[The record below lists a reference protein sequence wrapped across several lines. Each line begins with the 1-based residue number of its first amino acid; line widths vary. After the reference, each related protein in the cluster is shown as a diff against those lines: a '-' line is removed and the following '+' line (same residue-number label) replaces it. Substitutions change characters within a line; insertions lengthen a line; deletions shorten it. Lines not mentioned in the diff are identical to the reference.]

1 MYSNLLNYINSRLP
15 DNITKLITP
24 AKMRQNFAEVVGQLG
39 QDANFMGIVTPSDT
53 IAATE
58 VKQFYVAVPN
68 ASDRTFTNFGGT
80 ITVPAFQGCIF
91 FYASDA
97 WGYQLVNFDSVL
109 QICDNQT
116 DDDLPVIFQDTPK
129 ILTANKTAH
138 VEYSGNLTFNP
149 YQKML
154 TAGYFKGD
162 GSMLSN
168 LPYPAEDYHSY
179 SANETSIVF
188 GSLYSYHEVEVTG
201 ATQTFNINIPTANTY
216 VNYLLVK
223 NSGSGTCTIALAAA
237 SGMLWTSFVLPT
249 DAIEV
254 DAGECIELSFIS
266 IDNHSRLVVTKS
278 AALEITTLS

>member
-1 MYSNLLNYINSRLP
+1 MYTNLLNYINSRLP

-24 AKMRQNFAEVVGQLG
+24 AKMRQNFAEAIDQLG

-91 FYASDA
+91 FYDNDA
-97 WGYQLVNFDSVL
+97 WGYQLVNFDAVL
-109 QICDNQT
+109 QIPDNKT
-116 DDDLPVIFQDTPK
+116 DDDLPVIFQDTPR
-129 ILTANKTAH
+129 ILNANKTAH

-162 GSMLSN
+162 GSMLTN
-168 LPYPAEDYHSY
+168 LPQQCKTYITPCGDLHPVDGVATWTINHNLHS
-179 SANETSIVF
+179 F
-188 GSLYSYHEVEVTG
+188 G
-201 ATQTFNINIPTANTY
+201 
-216 VNYLLVK
+216 LLVMVYK
-223 NSGSGTCTIALAAA
+223 FNTTTWTTAMGLESGERIKCRARLLNVNTLILELNSTT
-237 SGMLWTSFVLPT
+237 T
-249 DAIEV
+249 IEV
-254 DAGECIELSFIS
+254 ASLRATIIA
-266 IDNHSRLVVTKS
+266 I
-278 AALEITTLS
+278 